1 MAVFIFL
8 CGVIGIT
15 AMILPGLSGS
25 FLLLILGK
33 YAYVTGA
40 LKNPLDGSNAI
51 ILLVFLSGM
60 IIGLLSFS
68 RR

>member
-1 MAVFIFL
+1 M
-8 CGVIGIT
+8 IGIT

-40 LKNPLDGSNAI
+40 LKAPFVGDNFQIYAVLKSISKMDALHHPSMDQ
-51 ILLVFLSGM
+51 M
-60 IIGLLSFS
+60 
-68 RR
+68 